1 MSSKRMAIRFPLFFS
16 LLIGCSGLLY
26 PVELISQALPGE
38 IPLLK
43 KFNSREIKPITMGMK
58 LTSRTVTPFAIT
70 VSAGLIAA
78 GLLQDRQR
86 VTVDGIQTG
95 TALILSSLASTGLK
109 YSVGRKRPGIP
120 GDGII
125 NRVQVRDP
133 SFPSGH
139 TTVAFALVT
148 AVSIL
153 KPDWYVIAPC
163 SIWAGTVAVSRM
175 YLGVHFPTDILGGM
189 VLGTGFSFLVWQT
202 RKWMEKR

>member
-1 MSSKRMAIRFPLFFS
+1 MATRFS
-16 LLIGCSGLLY
+16 LFYPLLFGCSGFLF
-26 PVELISQALPGE
+26 PVELKSQALPRE
-38 IPLLK
+38 IPILK
-43 KFNSREIKPITMGMK
+43 KFNAVENKPLSTGMK

-78 GLLQDRQR
+78 GLLQDKQT
-86 VTVDGIQTG
+86 VTLNGIQTG
-95 TALILSSLASTGLK
+95 TALIVSSLASTGLK
-109 YSVGRKRPGIP
+109 YMIGRKRPGTA

-125 NRVQVRDP
+125 SRVQVRDP

-139 TTVAFALVT
+139 TTVAFALAT

-189 VLGTGFSFLVWQT
+189 VLGTGFSFLVWQG
-202 RKWMEKR
+202 RKWIVKK